1 MVHFY
6 KKFSFSL
13 ARRQSETTETDL
25 ICVVTSLSALV
36 VTVGAAAF
44 SHYEGESH
52 CQPVVQRSELKVQ
65 QHWKAKKI
73 RARRNL

>member
-1 MVHFY
+1 MVGSLLQ
-6 KKFSFSL
+6 KFSFSL
-13 ARRQSETTETDL
+13 SRRQSETTETDL

-52 CQPVVQRSELKVQ
+52 C
-65 QHWKAKKI
+65 
-73 RARRNL
+73 